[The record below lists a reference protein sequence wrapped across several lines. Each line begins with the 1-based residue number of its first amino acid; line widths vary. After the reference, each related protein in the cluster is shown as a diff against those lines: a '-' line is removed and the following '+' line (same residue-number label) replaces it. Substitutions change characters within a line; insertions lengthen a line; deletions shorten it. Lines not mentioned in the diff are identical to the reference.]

1 MDLPNWLSNVIKL
14 NIHDRAGWGKI
25 LDINPGSIGNWT
37 GGKHIPRSDT
47 LRKVLNELRL
57 HSDQDEVKA
66 VLADWEEIANLA
78 LAAAWPGK
86 TNSPAPTLGHYAAI
100 SAWEDIRASLSA
112 MLPSKQLTT
121 LEKIIELAGDIAAH
135 DVQSRPVVP
144 VEAPVEPPTAPLV
157 EEVAPSLA
165 QVQ

>member
-78 LAAAWPGK
+78 LASAWPGK

-100 SAWEDIRASLSA
+100 SAWEDIRASLSV
-112 MLPSKQLTT
+112 MTPSKQLTT

-144 VEAPVEPPTAPLV
+144 VVEPTPELLV
-157 EEVAPSLA
+157 ESASEEIPSSA
-165 QVQ
+165 QAV